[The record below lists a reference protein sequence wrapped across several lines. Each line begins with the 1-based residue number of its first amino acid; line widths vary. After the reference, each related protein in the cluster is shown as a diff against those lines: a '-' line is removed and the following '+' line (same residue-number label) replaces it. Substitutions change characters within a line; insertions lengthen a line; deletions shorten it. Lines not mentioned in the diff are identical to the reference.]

1 MTKPAKRNH
10 QTLIYQRQKR
20 QSYAM
25 LGVIV
30 IGVITSLVMG
40 DAQYAIAKGMA
51 MGSIVAYIAQSA
63 FTYIAYHTTGARY
76 ARQIMLNMYLGQMAK
91 WLITLVGLALTF
103 IYLPTANAIAVIIG
117 YLLMMIAHSVTMFFT
132 KT

>member
-1 MTKPAKRNH
+1 MTQPAKRTH
-10 QTLIYQRQKR
+10 QTLIFQRQRR
-20 QSYAM
+20 QSYAV

-30 IGVITSLVMG
+30 IGIIISLVMG
-40 DAQYAIAKGMA
+40 DTQHTIAKGMA

-63 FTYIAYHTTGARY
+63 FTYIAYHTTGARH
-76 ARQIMLNMYLGQMAK
+76 ARQIMLNMYLGQMTK

-103 IYLPTANAIAVIIG
+103 IYLPTANEIAVIIG